1 MQERV
6 DLNESDIE
14 APAEDEKNL
23 QVHAACSELKFPQSS
38 TCWSALAKSSY
49 C

>member
-23 QVHAACSELKFPQSS
+23 QVHQRARN
-38 TCWSALAKSSY
+38 
-49 C
+49 